1 MASHASHLGRAALGV
16 LVLAAALAAP
26 GCGNKRVTVE
36 GTVTYKG
43 TPVPAGYLVK
53 FHGPGD
59 HLEVG
64 IIDEDGAYAV
74 TDIPPGEVQVTV
86 EDDPGMAPTKPK
98 SAVKAGGEKV
108 AVPRRYMDANT
119 SGLTFTITSGT
130 RRLDLKLE

>member
-1 MASHASHLGRAALGV
+1 MASHASHPGRAALGV
-16 LVLAAALAAP
+16 FVLAAALAA
-26 GCGNKRVTVE
+26 GCSGNRRVTVE

-64 IIDEDGAYAV
+64 IIDEGGAYAV
-74 TDIPPGEVQVTV
+74 TDIPPGEVKVTV
-86 EDDPGMAPTKPK
+86 EDDPGMPATGTK
-98 SAVKAGGEKV
+98 SAGKAAGGKV
-108 AVPRRYMDANT
+108 AVPRKYMDADT
-119 SGLTFTITSGT
+119 SGLTFTITPGT